1 MLFYDSVTIEAQ
13 GGVWTNCKGA
23 SFMSL
28 FDYLNNDSTSSTS
41 SAASLLQQV
50 AAQRGITVPA
60 STLNALGADT
70 GATTS
75 SSSSVQIS
83 IGAQRASAETDDA
96 KKDASKVASE
106 AHASLKK
113 DGVGAAGAMSG
124 RALAIVA
131 LNDDGSFSR
140 EEVHA
145 AKAELRERDRQ
156 SVLTFFNSGELSA
169 SSLKTFGQ
177 QLLAARQSMSA
188 EEQALRA
195 SDPNLR

>member
-1 MLFYDSVTIEAQ
+1 
-13 GGVWTNCKGA
+13 
-23 SFMSL
+23 MSL
-28 FDYLNNDSTSSTS
+28 FDYLNNDSAS
-41 SAASLLQQV
+41 SAGSASSLLQQV

-70 GATTS
+70 GSTAS
-75 SSSSVQIS
+75 ASSSVQIS
-83 IGAQRASAETDDA
+83 IGAQRANAETDDA
-96 KKDASKVASE
+96 KKDAAKVANE
-106 AHASLKK
+106 AHAALKK
-113 DGVGAAGAMSG
+113 GGVSATGAMSG

-140 EEVHA
+140 AEAYA

-156 SVLTFFNSGELSA
+156 SVLTFFSSGELTA